1 MKLKLTALVLALVS
15 VTTLFCSCN
24 KNKRDSEFYPYDL
37 SDYVTLGN
45 YKNIEYHEKTVFV
58 TQTDVDAR
66 IKADLKKYGFTTN
79 KEKDGEVM
87 VGDIVNIDYAGYLD
101 GVAFE
106 GGTASGYSLEIGSG
120 SFIEGFEA
128 GLIGKKAGD
137 KVDLNLTFP
146 EKYHSAEMAGKSVV
160 FKVTINRVY
169 EVQYAEI
176 TDEIVPKI
184 STAKT
189 AANYRDH
196 IYNLLV
202 EEQTSEIAN
211 ENYSAIVSAVVE
223 CSKIKKYPKKE
234 VDAYK
239 ENLISQNESLAQSQG
254 MSLEQLVSYS
264 GYSLSEFE
272 SLMEENAKKIV
283 EKEMLFLMIAEKE
296 GVKVTPREYQK
307 SVEKYMKDQD
317 FASEEE
323 LIKAVGQDKFM
334 GLLTVDKSILHLQK
348 ILTETESETE
358 SK

>member
-1 MKLKLTALVLALVS
+1 MKLKIAALSLALISLTV
-15 VTTLFCSCN
+15 LFCSCD
-24 KNKRDSEFYPYDL
+24 KNKRESEFYPYNL
-37 SDYVTLGN
+37 NNYITLGD
-45 YKNIEYHEKTVFV
+45 YKNIDYHEKTVFV

-66 IKADLKKYGFTTN
+66 IKADLKKYGYTTN
-79 KEKDGEVM
+79 KEKTGEIM
-87 VGDIVNIDYAGYLD
+87 VGDIVNIDYAGYLN

-106 GGTASGYSLEIGSG
+106 GGTAAGYSLEIGSG

-128 GLIGKKAGD
+128 GLIGKRAGD

-169 EVQYAEI
+169 EVEYAEI

-189 AANYRDH
+189 AKNYRNH

-202 EEQTSEIAN
+202 EEQTTKVAN

-223 CSKIKKYPKKE
+223 CSKIKKYPEKE
-234 VDAYK
+234 VENYK
-239 ENLISQNESLAQSQG
+239 NNLISQNEGIAQNQG
-254 MSLEQLVSYS
+254 LTLEQLVSYN
-264 GYSLSEFE
+264 GYTLSEFE
-272 SLMEENAKKIV
+272 ALMEENAKKIV
-283 EKEMLFLMIAEKE
+283 EKEMLFLAIAEQE
-296 GVKVTPREYQK
+296 GIKITPREYQK
-307 SVEKYMKDQD
+307 SVEKYMRDQD
-317 FASEEE
+317 FDSEEE

-334 GLLTVDKSILHLQK
+334 GLLTVDKTILHLQK
-348 ILTETESETE
+348 ILTETEGEIE